1 MDQHWIMVITEL
13 DHYKG
18 LSQKSDMT
26 IIFVLEKGDQ
36 AVLEKVCSR
45 IDSPCLVD
53 TEDGR

>member
-26 IIFVLEKGDQ
+26 IIFGLEKGDQ